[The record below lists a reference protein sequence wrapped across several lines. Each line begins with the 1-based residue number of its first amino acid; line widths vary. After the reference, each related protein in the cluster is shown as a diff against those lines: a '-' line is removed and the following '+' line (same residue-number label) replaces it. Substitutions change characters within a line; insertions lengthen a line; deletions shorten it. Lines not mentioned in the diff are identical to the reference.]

1 MIKSLVEK
9 LPDEAAALQLLE
21 MFEKLLKK
29 YARQLGTE
37 DAYEDLRLFFFELI
51 TKLKGKDICSDN
63 DGYIISYIAKSI
75 KNQYILMSKQRNAYK
90 IDTFSDISEEQMIY
104 IEQLTAADD
113 KMDISIYF
121 PIHNKLTEREENIL
135 KLFFVNEYSIEE
147 IAKYL
152 NISRQAVNQSKIRAL
167 NKIRNAYLKMVL

>member
-1 MIKSLVEK
+1 MIKLLVEK

-63 DGYIISYIAKSI
+63 DGYIVSYIAKSL
-75 KNQYILMSKQRNAYK
+75 KNQYILMSKQRNTYK
-90 IDTFSDISEEQMIY
+90 VDTFSDISEEQMIY
-104 IEQLTAADD
+104 IEQLAAADD
-113 KMDISIYF
+113 QADISIYF
-121 PIHNKLTEREENIL
+121 PSHNKLTEKEETIL
-135 KLFFVNEYSIEE
+135 RLYFVNGYSIET
-147 IAKYL
+147 ISGQL
-152 NISRQAVNQSKIRAL
+152 NVSRQAVNQAKNRAIDKIRSAFL
-167 NKIRNAYLKMVL
+167 SK

>member
-37 DAYEDLRLFFFELI
+37 DAYEDLRLFFLELI

-63 DGYIISYIAKSI
+63 DGYIVSYIAKSI
-75 KNQYILMSKQRNAYK
+75 KNQYIFMSKQRNTDNV
-90 IDTFSDISEEQMIY
+90 DTFSDISEEQMIY
-104 IEQLTAADD
+104 IEQLAASDD
-113 KMDISIYF
+113 QTDISIYF
-121 PIHNKLTEREENIL
+121 PSLNKLTEKEETIL
-135 KLFFVNEYSIEE
+135 RLYFVNGYSIET
-147 IAKYL
+147 ISSQLKV
-152 NISRQAVNQSKIRAL
+152 SRQAVNQAKNRAISKIRD
-167 NKIRNAYLKMVL
+167 AYFS

>member
-1 MIKSLVEK
+1 MIKSLVDK

-63 DGYIISYIAKSI
+63 DGYIVSYITKSV
-75 KNQYILMSKQRNAYK
+75 KNQYIAMSKNRNAHK
-90 IDTFSDISEEQMIY
+90 EDMFSDVSDEQMTY
-104 IEQLTAADD
+104 IEQLAATNDTV
-113 KMDISIYF
+113 DISFYY
-121 PIHNKLTEREENIL
+121 PQNNKLTTREQTIL
-135 KLFFVNEYSIEE
+135 HLFFVSDHSIED
-147 IAKYL
+147 IAHHL
-152 NISRQAVNQSKIRAL
+152 NISRQAVNQTKNRAL
-167 NKIRNAYLKMVL
+167 NKIRRAYLEE

>member
-51 TKLKGKDICSDN
+51 TKLKGKDISSDN
-63 DGYIISYIAKSI
+63 DGYIVSYIAKSI
-75 KNQYILMSKQRNAYK
+75 KNQYIFMSKQRNADN

-104 IEQLTAADD
+104 IEQLAASDNQT
-113 KMDISIYF
+113 DISIYF
-121 PIHNKLTEREENIL
+121 PSHNKLTEKEETIL
-135 KLFFVNEYSIEE
+135 RLYFVNGYSIET
-147 IAKYL
+147 ISNQLKV
-152 NISRQAVNQSKIRAL
+152 SRQAVNQAKNRAI
-167 NKIRNAYLKMVL
+167 NKIRDAYFS